1 MSSASLAGV
10 RLTASR
16 VRTQAR
22 WDPLRPRAR
31 GRAKRL
37 RKRRAHGPQQMVC
50 QASERPRKFSKQLQ
64 SQGRRGKGTWD
75 HSGLVPNETFRYQVK
90 VLALSKAQTKV
101 LPLPCPLLIPRR
113 GTGSSSRG
121 SSKPRTPSLGGY
133 RQLPSCWASPWCQRA
148 EARALRPP
156 RRILEPAEGVP
167 LRGERLG
174 LPPRAK
180 SLQCAGQVSSSAGGR
195 TGRTLH
201 RGEAEGTQGRGSIH
215 RSSPPGS
222 SRAAPL
228 AQHTLR

>member
-133 RQLPSCWASPWCQRA
+133 RQLPSCWASPWCQRQ
-148 EARALRPP
+148 RPEP
-156 RRILEPAEGVP
+156 SDHLEGSWSQQKVFPCVGKGWASHP
-167 LRGERLG
+167 ERN
-174 LPPRAK
+174 P
-180 SLQCAGQVSSSAGGR
+180 SSV
-195 TGRTLH
+195 
-201 RGEAEGTQGRGSIH
+201 QDK
-215 RSSPPGS
+215 
-222 SRAAPL
+222 
-228 AQHTLR
+228 